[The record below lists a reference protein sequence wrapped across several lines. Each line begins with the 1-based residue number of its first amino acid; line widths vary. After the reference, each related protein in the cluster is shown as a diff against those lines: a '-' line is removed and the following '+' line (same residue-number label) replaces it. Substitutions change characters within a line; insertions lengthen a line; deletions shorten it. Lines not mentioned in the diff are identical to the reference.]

1 MAIWVRE
8 AVAPDVERVADPAAE
23 TEMETET

>member
-8 AVAPDVERVADPAAE
+8 AVAPDVERAADRAAE
-23 TEMETET
+23 MEMETGT